1 MKNYLVKSVALAM
14 TAFTIASCS
23 DNDEPMVDP
32 VETATLKEAVTNTS
46 NNIIINTYGNLN
58 QKAAAL
64 HTAVTQLST
73 SLTVENLTKAKNA
86 WMETRVYWEQSEGF
100 LYGPVDT
107 EGIDPAMDT
116 WPVDVT
122 AMNDILNSSSPI
134 TVATLENNNEARG
147 FHLIE
152 FLLWGENGTKT
163 VDQLTPRQLELLK
176 AAAQDLHNNTQK
188 LHNGWIASAG
198 NFVDNFINPSPNA
211 YPSYTVV
218 LEEITEG
225 LIIIADEVANG
236 KIEDPLNSEGSTP
249 NAELEESRFSNNSK
263 TDFIDNMRSIQNI
276 YLGTANGVG
285 NGKGLSTLVNAK
297 DPVLDAKIK
306 NAISDAIMGLDAI
319 PGTFSNAIF
328 TNRNQVKAA
337 QIKVSALHTVL
348 QGELKPFVVNNLK

>member
-1 MKNYLVKSVALAM
+1 MKNYLVKSIALAITSLTM
-14 TAFTIASCS
+14 LSCS
-23 DNDEPMVDP
+23 DNEEPEVNP
-32 VETATLKEAVTNTS
+32 IETATLKEAVINTS
-46 NNIIINTYGNLN
+46 NNIIVNTYSNLN
-58 QKAAAL
+58 QKASAL
-64 HTAVTQLST
+64 NSAVNQLST
-73 SLTVENLTKAKNA
+73 SPTAENLTKAKNA
-86 WMETRVYWEQSEGF
+86 WIETRVFWEQSEGF

-122 AMNDILNSSSPI
+122 AMNDILNSTAAI

-152 FLLWGENGTKT
+152 FLLWGENGIKT
-163 VDQLTPRQLELLK
+163 IDQFTPRQLELLK
-176 AAAQDLHNNTQK
+176 AATQDLQNNTQK
-188 LHNGWIASAG
+188 LYNGWAASAG

-211 YPSYTVV
+211 YPSYTAV

-263 TDFIDNMRSIQNI
+263 LDFIDNMRSIQNV
-276 YLGTANGVG
+276 YLGTANSVG

-297 DPVLDAKIK
+297 NPTLDAKIK
-306 NAISDAIMGLDAI
+306 NAITDAIMGLDAI

-328 TNRNQVKAA
+328 NNRDQVKAA
-337 QIKVSALHTVL
+337 QVKVNELHTIL
-348 QGELKPFVVNNLK
+348 QAELKPFVVNNLK